1 MGNNVPE
8 TTLLLERW
16 NGGDERALQELLRL
30 HLPWIH
36 KHVSNRMGG
45 LVRAKED
52 TQDVVQNALVEFLR
66 YGPRFKVSNEAHL
79 RFLLGR
85 IAENVLRDRH
95 DFFTRRRR
103 QAARERPLPE
113 DTILE
118 LDAGSRDSI
127 RPDRALEKK
136 QWQAWVRLALEMMDP
151 EEREVIVM
159 RQWDELEFA
168 EIAEKTGSTPDAVR
182 MRFQRALPKLAQKI
196 QQLQRG
202 EFGDAGAGD
211 VSDRSD

>member
-1 MGNNVPE
+1 MGNQVPE
-8 TTLLLERW
+8 TTILLERW
-16 NGGDERALQELLRL
+16 NGGDEHALQELLRL
-30 HLPWIH
+30 HLPWIQS
-36 KHVSNRMGG
+36 HVSNRMGG

-52 TQDVVQNALVEFLR
+52 TQDVVQDALVEFLR
-66 YGPRFKVSNEAHL
+66 YGPRFKVSSEAHL

-103 QAARERPLPE
+103 SAARERPLPE
-113 DTILE
+113 DTVLE
-118 LDAGSRDSI
+118 LDAGSRDSV

-136 QWQAWVRLALEMMDP
+136 QWQAWVRLALELMDP
-151 EEREVIVM
+151 EEREVIVL

-168 EIAEKTGSTPDAVR
+168 QIAEKIGGTADAAR

-202 EFGDAGAGD
+202 EFGELAMQAE
-211 VSDRSD
+211 

>member
-8 TTLLLERW
+8 TTMLLRRW
-16 NGGDERALQELLRL
+16 NGGDEDALQELLHL
-30 HLPWIH
+30 HLPWIQA
-36 KHVSNRMGG
+36 HVKKRLGG
-45 LVRAKED
+45 LVRAKEE
-52 TQDVVQNALVEFLR
+52 TVDVVQDSLVEFLR
-66 YGPRFKVSNEAHL
+66 YGPRFQVSNEAHL

-103 QAARERPLPE
+103 QVARERPLPE
-113 DTILE
+113 ETVLE

-127 RPDRALEKK
+127 QPDRALEKK
-136 QWQAWVRLALEMMDP
+136 QWQAWVRLALELMDP
-151 EEREVIVM
+151 EEREVIVL

-168 EIAEKTGSTPDAVR
+168 EIASRIGGSADAVR

-202 EFGDAGAGD
+202 ELGDLALQAE
-211 VSDRSD
+211 